1 MRIIPEWI
9 DLDNEIKAIEKEF
22 IIQQQNQNKNQQQN
36 QPQNQ
41 KLRQTIETFSK
52 EVI

>member
-1 MRIIPEWI
+1 MRIIPEWV

-36 QPQNQ
+36 Q